1 MSKKNIIYIVLVI
14 IVASLVAYFYL
25 SDYYSNEEDEINK
38 IYTAVDFP
46 TVLEKVEQ
54 GTMTQ
59 EILDLSLEDL
69 NKQYRKLQEGD
80 HIYIRWVNVG
90 ILRKRFGDYEGAEKA
105 WLRAIDYAPEQTLA
119 LGNLADMY
127 LFDMGE
133 YEKAEEYYLKLLSM
147 RTDNYNYYLGLASL
161 YRFNMTEK
169 AHLIEGIMA
178 EAAEKNP
185 AEAGAYYLYL
195 AGYFAREGN
204 DIDKAKYYS
213 QKTLELNPELKDQL
227 PKI

>member
-1 MSKKNIIYIVLVI
+1 MNKKSIIYIVLVI
-14 IVASLVAYFYL
+14 VIAGTVGYFYL
-25 SDYYSNEEDEINK
+25 SNYFDSEEDEINK
-38 IYTAVDFP
+38 IYIAADFP
-46 TVLEKVEQ
+46 SALGKVEQ
-54 GTMTQ
+54 GRMSQ
-59 EILDLSLEDL
+59 EILNLSLEDL

-90 ILRKRFGDYEGAEKA
+90 ILKKRFDDYQGAEKA
-105 WLRAIDYAPEQTLA
+105 WLRATDYAPEQTLA
-119 LGNLADMY
+119 MGNLADMY
-127 LFDMGE
+127 LFDMGQ
-133 YEKAEEYYLKLLSM
+133 YEKAEEYYQKVLSM
-147 RTDNYNYYLGLASL
+147 NTSNYNYYVGLASL

-169 AHLIEGIMA
+169 AHLIEGIMT

-213 QKTLELNPELKDQL
+213 DKTLELNPELEDQL
-227 PKI
+227 PKL